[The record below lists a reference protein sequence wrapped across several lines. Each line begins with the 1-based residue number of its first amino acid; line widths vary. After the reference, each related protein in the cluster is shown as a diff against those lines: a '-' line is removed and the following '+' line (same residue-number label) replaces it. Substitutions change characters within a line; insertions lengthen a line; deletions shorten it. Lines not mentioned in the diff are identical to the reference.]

1 MALTETQE
9 EFIVTVNLYYSTSS
23 KSSRSARAWLVE
35 NNIPFN
41 ERDII
46 ANPLDRDELKQIL
59 RLTENG
65 FEDIVSTRS
74 KAFKALHID
83 LADLGFNQL
92 LDLLVEKPQLLK
104 RPIIYD
110 GRRLQ
115 IGYNEEDIRA
125 FLPRSVRKSE
135 LREIQQKLYD
145 DDQQAVG

>member
-1 MALTETQE
+1 MA
-9 EFIVTVNLYYSTSS
+9 SRTSFQ
-23 KSSRSARAWLVE
+23 RV
-35 NNIPFN
+35 
-41 ERDII
+41 
-46 ANPLDRDELKQIL
+46 L
-59 RLTENG
+59 RL
-65 FEDIVSTRS
+65 
-74 KAFKALHID
+74 D
-83 LADLGFNQL
+83 LSDLGFNQL

>member
-1 MALTETQE
+1 M
-9 EFIVTVNLYYSTSS
+9 TVNLYYSTSS
-23 KSSRSARAWLVE
+23 KSSRSARAWLVA
-35 NNIPFN
+35 NNIAFN

-83 LADLGFNQL
+83 LSDLGFNQL

-135 LREIQQKLYD
+135 LRQIQQKLYD

>member
-1 MALTETQE
+1 M
-9 EFIVTVNLYYSTSS
+9 TVNLYYSTSS

-83 LADLGFNQL
+83 LSDLGFNQL

-135 LREIQQKLYD
+135 LCEIQQKLYD

>member
-1 MALTETQE
+1 M
-9 EFIVTVNLYYSTSS
+9 TVNLYYSTSS

-83 LADLGFNQL
+83 LSDLGFNQL

-104 RPIIYD
+104 RPITYD

>member
-1 MALTETQE
+1 M
-9 EFIVTVNLYYSTSS
+9 TVNLYYSTSS

-65 FEDIVSTRS
+65 FEDIVSKRS

-83 LADLGFNQL
+83 LSDLGFNQL

>member
-1 MALTETQE
+1 M
-9 EFIVTVNLYYSTSS
+9 TVNLYYSTSS

-59 RLTENG
+59 RPTENG

>member
-1 MALTETQE
+1 M
-9 EFIVTVNLYYSTSS
+9 TVNLYYSTSS
-23 KSSRSARAWLVE
+23 KSSRSARTWLVE

-83 LADLGFNQL
+83 LSDLGFNQL

>member
-1 MALTETQE
+1 M
-9 EFIVTVNLYYSTSS
+9 TVNLYCSTSS

-83 LADLGFNQL
+83 LSDLGFNQL

>member
-1 MALTETQE
+1 M
-9 EFIVTVNLYYSTSS
+9 TVNLYYSTSS

-83 LADLGFNQL
+83 LSDLGFNQL
-92 LDLLVEKPQLLK
+92 LDLLVEEPQLLK

>member
-1 MALTETQE
+1 M
-9 EFIVTVNLYYSTSS
+9 TVNLYYSTSS

-83 LADLGFNQL
+83 LSDLGFNQL

-145 DDQQAVG
+145 DDQQAVS

>member
-1 MALTETQE
+1 M
-9 EFIVTVNLYYSTSS
+9 TVNLYYSTSS

-83 LADLGFNQL
+83 LSDLGFNQL

-145 DDQQAVG
+145 DAQQAVG

>member
-1 MALTETQE
+1 M
-9 EFIVTVNLYYSTSS
+9 TVNLYYSTSS

-74 KAFKALHID
+74 KAFKALHIH
-83 LADLGFNQL
+83 LSDLGFNQL

>member
-1 MALTETQE
+1 M
-9 EFIVTVNLYYSTSS
+9 TVNLYYSTSS

-74 KAFKALHID
+74 KVFKALHID
-83 LADLGFNQL
+83 LSDLGFNQL

>member
-1 MALTETQE
+1 M
-9 EFIVTVNLYYSTSS
+9 TVNLYYSTSS

-83 LADLGFNQL
+83 LSDLGFNQL
-92 LDLLVEKPQLLK
+92 VDLLVEKPQLLK

>member
-1 MALTETQE
+1 M
-9 EFIVTVNLYYSTSS
+9 TVNLYYSTSS
-23 KSSRSARAWLVE
+23 KSSRSTRAWLVA
-35 NNIPFN
+35 NNIAFN

-83 LADLGFNQL
+83 LSDLGFNQL

-135 LREIQQKLYD
+135 LRQIQQKLYD

>member
-1 MALTETQE
+1 M
-9 EFIVTVNLYYSTSS
+9 TVNLYYSTSS
-23 KSSRSARAWLVE
+23 KSSRSARAWLVA

>member
-1 MALTETQE
+1 M
-9 EFIVTVNLYYSTSS
+9 TVNLYYSTSS

-59 RLTENG
+59 QLTENG

-83 LADLGFNQL
+83 LSDLGFNQL

>member
-1 MALTETQE
+1 M
-9 EFIVTVNLYYSTSS
+9 TVNLYYSTSS

-83 LADLGFNQL
+83 LSDLGFNQL

-145 DDQQAVG
+145 DESTSSWLIGFSV

>member
-1 MALTETQE
+1 
-9 EFIVTVNLYYSTSS
+9 VTVNLYYSTSS
-23 KSSRSARAWLVE
+23 KSSRSARAWLVA
-35 NNIPFN
+35 NNIDFN

-83 LADLGFNQL
+83 LSDLGFNQL

-135 LREIQQKLYD
+135 LREIQQRLYD

>member
-1 MALTETQE
+1 M
-9 EFIVTVNLYYSTSS
+9 TVNLYYSTSS
-23 KSSRSARAWLVE
+23 KSRRSARAGLVE

-83 LADLGFNQL
+83 LSDLGFNQL

>member
-1 MALTETQE
+1 M
-9 EFIVTVNLYYSTSS
+9 TVNLYYSTSS

-83 LADLGFNQL
+83 LSDLGFNQL

-104 RPIIYD
+104 LPIIYD

>member
-1 MALTETQE
+1 M
-9 EFIVTVNLYYSTSS
+9 TVNLYYSTSS

-46 ANPLDRDELKQIL
+46 ANPLDRDELKQIR

-83 LADLGFNQL
+83 LSDLGFNQL

>member
-1 MALTETQE
+1 M
-9 EFIVTVNLYYSTSS
+9 TVNLYYSTSS
-23 KSSRSARAWLVE
+23 KSSRSARAWLVA
-35 NNIPFN
+35 NSIAFN

-83 LADLGFNQL
+83 LSELGFNQL

>member
-1 MALTETQE
+1 M
-9 EFIVTVNLYYSTSS
+9 TVNLYYSTSS
-23 KSSRSARAWLVE
+23 KSSRSARAWLVA
-35 NNIPFN
+35 NGIPFN

-83 LADLGFNQL
+83 LSELGFNQL

>member
-1 MALTETQE
+1 MVA
-9 EFIVTVNLYYSTSS
+9 
-23 KSSRSARAWLVE
+23 
-35 NNIPFN
+35 NNITFN

-83 LADLGFNQL
+83 LSDLGFNQL

>member
-1 MALTETQE
+1 M
-9 EFIVTVNLYYSTSS
+9 TVNLYYSTSS

-83 LADLGFNQL
+83 LSDLGFNQL

-115 IGYNEEDIRA
+115 IGYNEEDNRA

>member
-1 MALTETQE
+1 M
-9 EFIVTVNLYYSTSS
+9 TVNLYYSTSS

-41 ERDII
+41 ESDII

-83 LADLGFNQL
+83 LSDLGFNQL

>member
-1 MALTETQE
+1 
-9 EFIVTVNLYYSTSS
+9 VTVNLYYSTSS
-23 KSSRSARAWLVE
+23 KSSRSARAWLVA

-83 LADLGFNQL
+83 LSDLGFNQL

>member
-1 MALTETQE
+1 M
-9 EFIVTVNLYYSTSS
+9 TVNLYYSTSS

-46 ANPLDRDELKQIL
+46 ANPLDLDELKQIL

>member
-1 MALTETQE
+1 M
-9 EFIVTVNLYYSTSS
+9 TVNLYYSTSS

-83 LADLGFNQL
+83 LSDLGFNQL

-145 DDQQAVG
+145 DDQQAAG

>member
-1 MALTETQE
+1 
-9 EFIVTVNLYYSTSS
+9 VTVNLYYSTSS
-23 KSSRSARAWLVE
+23 KSSRSARAWLVA
-35 NNIPFN
+35 NGIPFN

-83 LADLGFNQL
+83 LSELGFNQL

>member
-1 MALTETQE
+1 M
-9 EFIVTVNLYYSTSS
+9 TVNLYYSTSS

-41 ERDII
+41 ELDII

-83 LADLGFNQL
+83 LSDLGFNQL

>member
-1 MALTETQE
+1 M
-9 EFIVTVNLYYSTSS
+9 TVNLYYSTSS

-83 LADLGFNQL
+83 LSDLGFNQL

-110 GRRLQ
+110 GR
-115 IGYNEEDIRA
+115 GYK
-125 FLPRSVRKSE
+125 SVITKRTFGHFCHVRYVSLNYVKFNKNFMTMINKQ
-135 LREIQQKLYD
+135 LVNRI
-145 DDQQAVG
+145 

>member
-1 MALTETQE
+1 M
-9 EFIVTVNLYYSTSS
+9 TVNLYYSTSS
-23 KSSRSARAWLVE
+23 KSSRSARAWLVA
-35 NNIPFN
+35 NNITFN

-83 LADLGFNQL
+83 LSDLGFNQL

>member
-1 MALTETQE
+1 M
-9 EFIVTVNLYYSTSS
+9 TVNLYYSTSS
-23 KSSRSARAWLVE
+23 KSSRSARAWLVA

-46 ANPLDRDELKQIL
+46 ANPLDRDELKQVL

-104 RPIIYD
+104 RPILYD

-135 LREIQQKLYD
+135 LRAIQQKLYD

>member
-1 MALTETQE
+1 M
-9 EFIVTVNLYYSTSS
+9 TVNLYYSTSS
-23 KSSRSARAWLVE
+23 KSSRSARAWLVA
-35 NNIPFN
+35 NSIAFN

-83 LADLGFNQL
+83 LSDLGFNQL

>member
-1 MALTETQE
+1 
-9 EFIVTVNLYYSTSS
+9 STSS

-83 LADLGFNQL
+83 LSDLGFNQL

>member
-1 MALTETQE
+1 M
-9 EFIVTVNLYYSTSS
+9 TVNLYYSTSS

-35 NNIPFN
+35 NSIPFN

-83 LADLGFNQL
+83 LSDLGFNQL

>member
-1 MALTETQE
+1 M
-9 EFIVTVNLYYSTSS
+9 TVNLYYSTSS

-65 FEDIVSTRS
+65 FEDIVSMRS

-83 LADLGFNQL
+83 LSDLGFNQL

>member
-1 MALTETQE
+1 M
-9 EFIVTVNLYYSTSS
+9 TVNLYYSTSS

-74 KAFKALHID
+74 KAFKVLHID
-83 LADLGFNQL
+83 LSDLGFNQL